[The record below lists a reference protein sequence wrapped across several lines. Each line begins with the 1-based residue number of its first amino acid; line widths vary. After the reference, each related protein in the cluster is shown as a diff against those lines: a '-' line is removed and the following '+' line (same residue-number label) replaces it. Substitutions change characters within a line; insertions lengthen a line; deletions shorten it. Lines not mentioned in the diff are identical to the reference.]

1 MTLPEIILDF
11 LRSLF
16 SFDSAHPLLFTQF
29 YFWAFFAL
37 VFAVFSLFH
46 SKALLRNAYLF
57 FVSLF
62 FYYKTSGVFL
72 LLLLFVVTYNFFAA
86 RWVHRARPRW
96 KTFWVVLS
104 VVVDLG
110 ILAYFKY
117 AYFLADFVNE
127 LFGLSIEVHDV
138 LGELGNI
145 LTGTQAFRVD
155 AIILPVGISFFT
167 FQAISY
173 VVDVRRGKVA
183 PLRNFLEFGFFLT
196 FFPQLV
202 AGPIV
207 RAPEFFPQLRR
218 PWNLSRRWFGIAV
231 FWIMNGLVKKLVLAD
246 YLAVNLSDRVFENPL
261 LYTGFEN
268 LSALFCYSLQVYA
281 DFSGYTD
288 IATGVAMLMGF
299 HLPQNFNSP
308 YKAENAQQ
316 FWRRWHMSLS
326 RWLRDYL
333 YIPLGGNRNATA
345 GTYIIIFAVAVIGSF
360 LSGSWWVALA
370 VAVLTALVLLYGWRR
385 PDHRKFLRTQVNSMD
400 TMLLGGLWHGASWNF
415 MIWGGLN
422 GLGQIIYKFWAQ
434 WTRPVQAAV
443 ICGVCALCYGFSRF
457 TPAPVWNLFFVWTL
471 ILSMGTLVR
480 LGYYLATRNNRF
492 LHPSG
497 VRNDKEAGVRND
509 KEAGVRNENSS
520 VVSKNSVPFLPKNG
534 APVIS
539 KNSAPVIPSEAKES
553 TFASA
558 VANYWAVFQTF
569 VFITFTRLFFRSG
582 SNLDPA
588 LANEEAWNTAKDM
601 VTQIGSA
608 WDLSKVPAMAWQ
620 HRGVLLVFFIGML
633 IHWLP
638 ERWKR
643 RYRLLFASLPLPFM
657 AIAVVL
663 IVFVVYQFIT
673 SDLQSFIYFQF

>member
-1 MTLPEIILDF
+1 MDIIRDF
-11 LRSLF
+11 FHALF

-46 SKALLRNAYLF
+46 SKVMLRNAYLF
-57 FVSLF
+57 AVSLF

-72 LLLLFVVTYNFFAA
+72 ILLLFVILYNYFAA
-86 RWVHRARPRW
+86 RAVHRSREGW
-96 KTFWVVLS
+96 KRFWVILS
-104 VVVDLG
+104 VIVDLG
-110 ILAYFKY
+110 VLAYFKY
-117 AYFLADFVNE
+117 AYFLVDFVNN
-127 LFGLSIEVHDV
+127 LLGLSIQVHDV
-138 LGELGNI
+138 VGEWGNL
-145 LTGTQAFRVD
+145 LTGTEIFRVD

-173 VVDVRRGKVA
+173 VVDVRRGKIA
-183 PLRNFLEFGFFLT
+183 PVKNFLDFGFFLS

-207 RAPEFFPQLRR
+207 RAPEFIPQLHK
-218 PWNLSRRWFGIAV
+218 PYNLSRRWFGIAV

-246 YLAVNLSDRVFENPL
+246 YLAVNFCDRVFGNPL
-261 LYTGFEN
+261 MYSGFEN

-308 YKAENAQQ
+308 YKAQSAQE

-333 YIPLGGNRNATA
+333 YIPLGGNRNATP
-345 GTYIIIFAVAVIGSF
+345 GTWIIIFLIAAIGSF
-360 LSGSWWVALA
+360 LSGSWWVALG
-370 VAVLTALVLLYGWRR
+370 VGVLSLVIALYGYLR
-385 PDHRKFLRTQVNSMD
+385 PDRRKLLIANVNSMN

-422 GLGQIIYKFWAQ
+422 GIGQVIYKFWAQ
-434 WTRPVQAAV
+434 WNVWARTAV
-443 ICGVCALCYGFSRF
+443 VVGVTALLYGL
-457 TPAPVWNLFFVWTL
+457 TKWAPAPVWNLFLVWML
-471 ILSMGTLVR
+471 VLSAGTLVR
-480 LGYYLATRNNRF
+480 LVYALVHKGEDT
-492 LHPSG
+492 
-497 VRNDKEAGVRND
+497 K
-509 KEAGVRNENSS
+509 
-520 VVSKNSVPFLPKNG
+520 
-534 APVIS
+534 
-539 KNSAPVIPSEAKES
+539 
-553 TFASA
+553 A
-558 VANYWAVFQTF
+558 VQWMGMAWAVFQTF

-588 LANEEAWNTAKDM
+588 LANEEAWETATSM
-601 VTQIGSA
+601 VHQIGSA
-608 WDLSKVPAMAWQ
+608 WDLSLVPAMARE
-620 HRGVLLVFFIGML
+620 HAAVLVIFAAGML

-643 RYRLLFASLPLPFM
+643 RYRLAFSRLPLFWM
-657 AIAVVL
+657 ALAVVG
-663 IVFVVYQFIT
+663 IIFFFYQFIT
-673 SDLQSFIYFQF
+673 ADLQSFIYFQF